1 LGILADL
8 PTQRSTERF
17 GRRCHPCVRNQLRI
31 CKPPSDTT
39 LARRLK
45 DTSHQEVLACL
56 HRSVCRMHARSELTK
71 RAGFHQ
77 VAIDGKQVHWFN
89 AQNPAHPAVQPHFH
103 KDGQLKGSTLRVLR
117 ATHVGQQFST
127 CIHQMPVP
135 GHTNEIGALPA
146 MLDSLKHAFGN
157 KSLVGLISADAGL
170 CSRACAQQIRD
181 NGWEYLL
188 RLGEN
193 QATLLEELRR
203 GCLGESLGKRRYREH
218 GKSVELEVWV
228 HSLGESGWLHW
239 GHARS
244 LVRIV
249 RVCIGADGAQVS
261 RGERMWVSSLSG
273 LDVEQWVSVCK
284 GHWGAENGQHMV
296 ADKHFGEDQRATQ
309 WSKDAE
315 GLLVVSVLRA
325 MAINILN
332 VVRSCREQ
340 GYGRS
345 RSYRE
350 ARSEVH
356 VVMRGAPPRRNKGMS
371 AFV

>member
-1 LGILADL
+1 
-8 PTQRSTERF
+8 
-17 GRRCHPCVRNQLRI
+17 
-31 CKPPSDTT
+31 
-39 LARRLK
+39 
-45 DTSHQEVLACL
+45 
-56 HRSVCRMHARSELTK
+56 MHSRDELTR

-77 VAIDGKQVHWFN
+77 VAIDGKQVHWFK
-89 AQNPAHPAVQPHFH
+89 QEDPEHPGAQPHFYSAS
-103 KDGQLKGSTLRVLR
+103 GELKGSTLRVLR

-127 CIHQMPVP
+127 CIHQMPIP
-135 GHTNEIGALPA
+135 KHTNEIGALPA
-146 MLDSLKHAFGN
+146 MLTSLKQAYGN

-170 CSRACAQQIRD
+170 CSCACAQQIRD

-188 RLGEN
+188 RLKET

-203 GCLGESLGKRRYREH
+203 GCSGESLGRRRYREH

-249 RVCIGADGAQVS
+249 RVCIGSDGEEVS

-273 LDVEQWVSVCK
+273 LDVRDWAAVCK
-284 GHWGAENGQHMV
+284 GHWGCENGQHMV
-296 ADKHFGEDQRATQ
+296 ADKHFGEDRRASQ
-309 WSKDAE
+309 WSKNAE

-325 MAINILN
+325 MAMNILN

-340 GYGRS
+340 GYERS

-356 VVMRGAPPRRNKGMS
+356 VVMRQAAPRRDKGVS